1 MIAESISHSSLKLL
15 VESGSVRSAI
25 AIAEGDCWSLVV
37 RFGRSEKTLISK
49 NGKVRAWR
57 KLDTLAKYITKDLG
71 ISRFETDGS
80 DYDPTHKS
88 LKRPDSSAVLKKT
101 HAAAAHDRWFK
112 DQVEDAVK
120 EADNVKTVWISQDD
134 ISKRASKRRKALSDA
149 EG

>member
-15 VESGSVRSAI
+15 VESGSVRSAT

-71 ISRFETDGS
+71 IPRFETDGS

-88 LKRPDSSAVLKKT
+88 LKRPDSSAVLKKA
-101 HAAAAHDRWFK
+101 HAAAAHDQWFRN
-112 DQVEDAVK
+112 QVEDAVS
-120 EADNVKTVWISQDD
+120 EADNVNSIWTSQNDV
-134 ISKRASKRRKALSDA
+134 SKRASERRKALRDA
-149 EG
+149 

>member
-15 VESGSVRSAI
+15 VESGSVRSAT

-71 ISRFETDGS
+71 IPRFETDGS
-80 DYDPTHKS
+80 DYDPTHQS
-88 LKRPDSSAVLKKT
+88 LKRPDSSAVLKKA
-101 HAAAAHDRWFK
+101 HEAAAHDEWFRE
-112 DQVEDAVK
+112 QVQLGID
-120 EADNVKTVWISQDD
+120 EADSDNAVWSSHDD
-134 ISKRASKRRKALSDA
+134 VAKRAKKRREALTES
-149 EG
+149 